1 MSSSASEA
9 TANPEAQEDP
19 TEEQEALNR
28 MKGMDIQAVL
38 QAGHEATI
46 RLLTARAI
54 AGTASHQ
61 ELAILR
67 NLLRDNGMALAGKVI
82 EGSTVKPLPLPEGVD
97 IPELPTPDYITD

>member
-9 TANPEAQEDP
+9 TANPEAQDL